1 VPAPAIP
8 LARRLTPRHL
18 GAPVVMVV
26 VMALPILSA
35 PAQASTPAKASK
47 TVAKV
52 AISKLAVNDTKVAI
66 TGRVTLPAAL
76 TSTAKRRKKVTVA
89 FTLAGTTGKR
99 EAFAAKVTVKRTFT
113 VTHTTKLTGAL
124 GLTAQVK
131 VDGKV
136 TGKKLAKAVKVTPRA
151 TTPTGA
157 LPANGTTG
165 TSPTGTSPTDT
176 SPGGGN
182 GPGATTNPPPP
193 GANKLNG
200 LFRLAPGT
208 QSISGTITGSHFV
221 MKYQSAAL
229 QNGDSPFYDKAFT
242 PLRPGSDGGLS
253 TVKYQPAPTPAF
265 AGGDI
270 GGSLASS
277 ITQPQKFFGYDFS
290 ITTDPVDRQTGQP
303 TPLAEIYEKD
313 GKLFG
318 QTSAW
323 DAQWNGLSF
332 NQGSPKPDGTY
343 QANPGT
349 TPSWAAGG
357 TVAVFGTY
365 DSATKHFT
373 LKWQSLIVGGPF
385 NTYTGQWN
393 LEGTFEA
400 AA

>member
-8 LARRLTPRHL
+8 LARRLTPRRL
-18 GAPVVMVV
+18 SAPVVMAVV
-26 VMALPILSA
+26 ATLPILGA
-35 PAQASTPAKASK
+35 PAQAATPAKASK
-47 TVAKV
+47 AGAKV
-52 AISKLAVNDTKVAI
+52 AISKLAVKDTKVTI

-89 FTLAGTTGKR
+89 FGLAGTTGKR
-99 EAFAAKVTVKRTFT
+99 EAFAAKVTAKRTFT

-131 VDGKV
+131 VDGKA
-136 TGKKLAKAVKVTPRA
+136 TGTKLAKVVKVTSR
-151 TTPTGA
+151 TTVLTGTS
-157 LPANGTTG
+157 PANGTTAG
-165 TSPTGTSPTDT
+165 TSPTGTSP
-176 SPGGGN
+176 GGGSA
-182 GPGATTNPPPP
+182 PGATTNPPPP

-200 LFRLAPGT
+200 LFRLVPGT
-208 QSISGTITGSHFV
+208 QAISGTITGSYFV
-221 MKYQSAAL
+221 MKYESAAL
-229 QNGDSPFYDKAFT
+229 QNGDSPFYDKTAT

-265 AGGDI
+265 AGGDT

-349 TPSWAAGG
+349 TPSYAAGG

-365 DSATKHFT
+365 DSATRRFT

-393 LEGTFEA
+393 LDGTFEPA
-400 AA
+400 A

>member
-1 VPAPAIP
+1 MPAPAIP
-8 LARRLTPRHL
+8 FARRLTLRRL
-18 GAPVVMVV
+18 GAPVVMTVV
-26 VMALPILSA
+26 ATLPILAAS
-35 PAQASTPAKASK
+35 AQASPPATASK
-47 TVAKV
+47 AVAKV
-52 AISKLAVNDTKVAI
+52 VLSKLTASDTKVAI
-66 TGRVTLPAAL
+66 AGKVTLPAAL

-89 FTLAGTTGKR
+89 FTLAGAAGKR
-99 EAFAAKVTVKRTFT
+99 EAFAAKITAKRTFT

-131 VDGKV
+131 IGGKAA
-136 TGKKLAKAVKVTPRA
+136 GRKLAKAVQVTPRA

-157 LPANGTTG
+157 SPAKGTTTGTSTTG
-165 TSPTGTSPTDT
+165 TSPGAGSA
-176 SPGGGN
+176 PGG
-182 GPGATTNPPPP
+182 TTNPPPP

-200 LFRLAPGT
+200 LFRLVPGT
-208 QSISGTITGSHFV
+208 QSISGTITGSNFV
-221 MKYQSAAL
+221 MKYESAPL
-229 QNGDSPFYDKAFT
+229 QNGDSPFYDQTFT

-265 AGGDI
+265 AGGNT

-349 TPSWAAGG
+349 TPSYGAGG
-357 TVAVFGTY
+357 TVAVVGTY
-365 DSATKHFT
+365 DSATRHFT

-385 NTYTGQWN
+385 DHYTGQWN

>member
-1 VPAPAIP
+1 VPAPATP
-8 LARRLTPRHL
+8 PTRRPTLRHL
-18 GAPVVMVV
+18 GAPVVMAVV
-26 VMALPILSA
+26 ATLSIVSA
-35 PAQASTPAKASK
+35 PAQASTPSKA
-47 TVAKV
+47 VAKV
-52 AISKLAVNDTKVAI
+52 AISKLAASGTKVTIA
-66 TGRVTLPAAL
+66 GKVALPAAL
-76 TSTAKRRKKVTVA
+76 TSTAKRRKKVSVA

-99 EAFAAKVTVKRTFT
+99 EAFTAKITAKRTFA

-131 VDGKV
+131 VGGKA
-136 TGKKLAKAVKVTPRA
+136 TGRKLAKAVQVAPRA

-157 LPANGTTG
+157 SPAKGTTG
-165 TSPTGTSPTDT
+165 TSPTGTSP
-176 SPGGGN
+176 GGGSA
-182 GPGATTNPPPP
+182 PGTTTNPPPP

-200 LFRLAPGT
+200 LFRLVPGT
-208 QSISGTITGSHFV
+208 QSISGTITGSNFV
-221 MKYQSAAL
+221 MKHEDAPL
-229 QNGDSPFYDKAFT
+229 LNGDSPFYDKTFT

-265 AGGDI
+265 AGGDT

-349 TPSWAAGG
+349 TPSYSAGG

-393 LEGTFEA
+393 LDGTFEPA
-400 AA
+400 A

>member
-1 VPAPAIP
+1 MPAPANP
-8 LARRLTPRHL
+8 LARRLTSRHL
-18 GAPVVMVV
+18 GAPIVMVV
-26 VMALPILSA
+26 VATLTILSA
-35 PAQASTPAKASK
+35 PAQASTSTKASK
-47 TVAKV
+47 AVAKV
-52 AISKLAVNDTKVAI
+52 AISKLAVSDTKVVI
-66 TGRVTLPAAL
+66 TGKVTLPAAL
-76 TSTAKRRKKVTVA
+76 TSTAKRRKRVTVA
-89 FTLAGTTGKR
+89 FALASSAGKR
-99 EAFAAKVTVKRTFT
+99 EAFAAKITAKRTFT

-131 VDGKV
+131 VDGKA
-136 TGKKLAKAVKVTPRA
+136 TGKKLAKPVKVTSRV

-157 LPANGTTG
+157 SPANGTT
-165 TSPTGTSPTDT
+165 TGTSPTDT
-176 SPGGGN
+176 SPGGG
-182 GPGATTNPPPP
+182 GAAGTTTNPPPP
-193 GANKLNG
+193 GASKLNG

-221 MKYQSAAL
+221 MKYESGAL
-229 QNGDSPFYDKAFT
+229 ANGDSPFYDKTLT

-265 AGGDI
+265 AGGDT

-277 ITQPQKFFGYDFS
+277 ITLPQKFFGYDFS

-303 TPLAEIYEKD
+303 TPLTEVYEKD

-365 DSATKHFT
+365 DSATKHYT